1 MTNSLKPEFSK
12 SILVDLV
19 LMCGR
24 VEDKTL
30 RHEIQSISKQIRFSE
45 PAVYPG
51 HEVLDQQIRM
61 AHMKLINLIDFDE
74 TEQAI
79 QQVILLKSLFTQRD
93 ELVAQVQK

>member
-1 MTNSLKPEFSK
+1 MTNKPKPEFAK
-12 SILVDLV
+12 SIQVDLV

-51 HEVLDQQIRM
+51 HEILDQQIRI
-61 AHMKLINLIDFDE
+61 AHQKLINMIDFDE
-74 TEQAI
+74 TELAIKQAA
-79 QQVILLKSLFTQRD
+79 LLKSLFTQRD
-93 ELVAQVQK
+93 ELVAQTQQ